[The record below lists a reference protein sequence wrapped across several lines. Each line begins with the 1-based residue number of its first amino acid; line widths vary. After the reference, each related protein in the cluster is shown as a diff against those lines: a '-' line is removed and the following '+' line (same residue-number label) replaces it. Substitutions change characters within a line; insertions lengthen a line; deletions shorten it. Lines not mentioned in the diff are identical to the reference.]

1 MKNSVVFAL
10 MVGLVI
16 SIVVIGSMA
25 EVPYESNGATYSIGV
40 KKVTLNLNGYTPYSQ
55 TIAKPITDGGLLSYL
70 AYSWYTAPPSSGGT
84 TISSFSL
91 TLDGISASGQYVKA
105 SSGAV
110 DNTINVLAQLYSK
123 PYNGTSWV
131 LDGEQNWTDETM
143 PFSLSSWTSPSYS
156 LSPLNQ
162 SSTVEIPITISNAQ
176 SSATP
181 NPFQQMISINP
192 SLYTSLE
199 ASNLGNLR
207 FYNSSGDE
215 LYAWLEN
222 YTGSTTP
229 NEATNATIWVKLT
242 DSIPA
247 NSQAII
253 YMKFEPT
260 TTNFDGVYWGE
271 APQLSPTYAEYDNG
285 QNVFIDYWNFKGTTL
300 PSGWTA
306 STPGEATVAAN
317 NGLEVLEIDSGY
329 IASLHYGTAINSN
342 TEVIDVYGQFL
353 DPYDQAF
360 SSIGYELQNNNYWAG
375 WYYVYSPMGV
385 NFMTGSGSS
394 GTYTANIPKADD
406 KLWGVYSWCTT
417 SSANYATWYNYK
429 SYGTATNSNGNSN
442 GEIYI
447 QSNGGQVN
455 VYWIRVR
462 SYPPNGVMPTAV
474 VGATPGS
481 HQQYDFAI
489 KLTALGLNAITGSQM
504 SYSTW
509 LNLSSD
515 LYWQDN
521 IFRSNIF
528 SISGMTPVFTLPMT
542 AIYALM
548 TLWIGV
554 GFVVMRLRHEDD

>member
-105 SSGAV
+105 NSGAV

-123 PYNGTSWV
+123 PYNSTSWV

-247 NSQAII
+247 NSQATI

-360 SSIGYELQNNNYWAG
+360 SSIGYELQNNNYWA
-375 WYYVYSPMGV
+375 
-385 NFMTGSGSS
+385 
-394 GTYTANIPKADD
+394 
-406 KLWGVYSWCTT
+406 
-417 SSANYATWYNYK
+417 
-429 SYGTATNSNGNSN
+429 
-442 GEIYI
+442 
-447 QSNGGQVN
+447 
-455 VYWIRVR
+455 
-462 SYPPNGVMPTAV
+462 
-474 VGATPGS
+474 
-481 HQQYDFAI
+481 
-489 KLTALGLNAITGSQM
+489 
-504 SYSTW
+504 
-509 LNLSSD
+509 
-515 LYWQDN
+515 
-521 IFRSNIF
+521 
-528 SISGMTPVFTLPMT
+528 
-542 AIYALM
+542 
-548 TLWIGV
+548 
-554 GFVVMRLRHEDD
+554 